1 MRLYDAIDGLID
13 TYNSI
18 DVRIV
23 AGLVDNV
30 WHSIITIIRFRH
42 EDATELKEIHQRFID
57 KCGLMKTDNFR
68 VGLYQFPINDWS
80 KIRSNLEQKF
90 LCLSDDFAINF
101 DTTIDLNYST
111 EPSSHVNDDYV
122 NTEWLAYQRRFD
134 VSSSPVHGFVSTVS
148 HLAIKHTFNRMEDYL
163 AAILQIHRNHTSQ
176 TSVSITIPIFFEVLD
191 TKFDTDSFEINY
203 KGYPQKNIKIGI
215 NFYKSEGWGNSFELI
230 DKTTITTELSGNPKE
245 ISQQGHRHSLDT
257 KSVGN
262 EFETIVTKNDSVIL
276 YHDKLQIKDHWATR
290 TNITNPVFS
299 VFQKFVPLEELEKML
314 FEFQGR
320 GKTNDS
326 SLVFERA
333 VNWLLN
339 LLGLNAILL
348 GKTYEK
354 TGKGSEEISFDIIG
368 SFSNNL
374 VLLVNATIGFPKQS
388 DFDRERDYRNKL
400 SKSLQNPDVVIKS
413 VYFTGQDTTE
423 SRDSAKSNN
432 VVFIDKPKLKLIFEM
447 LKKGDLD
454 KARNVIIEE
463 SDFGAPL

>member
-23 AGLVDNV
+23 AGLADNV
-30 WHSIITIIRFRH
+30 WHSIITVIRFRH
-42 EDATELKEIHQRFID
+42 EDVTELKKIHQSFID
-57 KCGLMKTDNFR
+57 KVGLMKTDNFR
-68 VGLYQFPINDWS
+68 VGLYQFPISDWS

-90 LCLSDDFAINF
+90 LCLLDDFAINF
-101 DTTIDLNYST
+101 DTTIDLNFST
-111 EPSSHVNDDYV
+111 EPFGHVNDDYV
-122 NTEWLAYQRRFD
+122 NAEWLAYQNRFT
-134 VSSSPVHGFVSTVS
+134 VSSSPVHGFLSKVS
-148 HLAIKHTFNRMEDYL
+148 HLATRHTFNSIEDYL

-176 TSVSITIPIFFEVLD
+176 SSVNITIPIFFKVLD
-191 TKFDTDSFEINY
+191 TKFDTDSFEITY
-203 KGYPQKNIKIGI
+203 QGYPQKNIKIGI

-230 DKTTITTELSGNPKE
+230 DKRTIETKISGNPKE
-245 ISQQGHRHSLDT
+245 ISQQGHKHNLDT
-257 KSVGN
+257 KFVGN

-276 YHDKLQIKDHWATR
+276 YHDKSQIKDHWATR

-333 VNWLLN
+333 VNWLLD

-354 TGKGSEEISFDIIG
+354 TGRGSEEISFDIIG
-368 SFSNNL
+368 SFGINL
-374 VLLVNATIGFPKQS
+374 VLLVNATTGFPKQS

-400 SKSLQNPDVVIKS
+400 SKSLQNPDVIIKS

-423 SRDSAKSNN
+423 SRDSAKSNS

-454 KARNVIIEE
+454 KARDIIINE
-463 SDFGAPL
+463 SDFGVL